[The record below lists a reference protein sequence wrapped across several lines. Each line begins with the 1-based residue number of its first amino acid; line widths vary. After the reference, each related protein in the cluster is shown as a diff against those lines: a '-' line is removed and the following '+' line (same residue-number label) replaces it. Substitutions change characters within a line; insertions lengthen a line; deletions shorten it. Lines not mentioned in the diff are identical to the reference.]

1 MNIESIT
8 FDEKNEK
15 ARELFR
21 KEVDRHIKELK
32 AAYDEYLDS
41 DADKSEKRQIELDQ
55 YLWEGCKPPVVYAA
69 VTLLLHREFPRPPKP
84 APEFKSVAVP
94 VVESLREAKRKGLTS
109 FVTIT
114 PGPRAE
120 VPRAWQDPN
129 IEWSGYSVTEIVPN
143 LEDNNRP
150 ARMTEDGK
158 IYYR

>member
-1 MNIESIT
+1 MFIRSNPSTVIRRS
-8 FDEKNEK
+8 
-15 ARELFR
+15 
-21 KEVDRHIKELK
+21 
-32 AAYDEYLDS
+32 
-41 DADKSEKRQIELDQ
+41 
-55 YLWEGCKPPVVYAA
+55 P
-69 VTLLLHREFPRPPKP
+69 
-84 APEFKSVAVP
+84 
-94 VVESLREAKRKGLTS
+94 SLYTKEAKRKGLTS

-120 VPRAWQDPN
+120 VSYAWQDPN